1 MILDENNQLHSKLE
15 KMPYTGSK
23 SMDSDE
29 LNEL

>member
-15 KMPYTGSK
+15 KMPFSGIK
-23 SMDSDE
+23 SEDAEE